1 MGLCIFYLPVC
12 TSVCLSLCLFVYLS
26 VCPYVCMFVCLPI
39 FLSKYLYI
47 YPIIYLPIH
56 IYPPLSPSVGHKA
69 ENSLPSYSNYVV
81 PTVYDIVRNTA
92 LHRWC
97 CFLIP
102 HSHVNFSMLYF
113 YRLNKKCFFSH
124 PWLKCLSHTHGWS
137 PFGCVIRFLN
147 SLIICDWSLN
157 KLLHD

>member
-26 VCPYVCMFVCLPI
+26 VCPYICMFVCLPI
-39 FLSKYLYI
+39 FLSKYLCI

-56 IYPPLSPSVGHKA
+56 IYLPIFFLFFLPPPLSPSLPCISITSVCHKA

-124 PWLKCLSHTHGWS
+124 PWLK
-137 PFGCVIRFLN
+137 
-147 SLIICDWSLN
+147 
-157 KLLHD
+157 